1 MFVAVISL
9 GDEFW
14 LLKAPDGRRFVISGK
29 ENVTVCPEGS
39 AAPIFGGRGLSY
51 RAARGLL
58 EEVLG
63 KELAA

>member
-1 MFVAVISL
+1 MFVALVGQDKKS
-9 GDEFW
+9 W
-14 LLKAPDGRRFVISGK
+14 LLEASDGRRFIISGK

-39 AAPIFGGRGLSY
+39 HAPIFGGRGLSY